1 MRLVQSPLTEEIIN
15 QVKVVLLVL
24 GLIPMLI
31 WILRLTAELIKVIIM
46 TGLLQILG
54 AMGIREIRE
63 NVIFTFTEAR
73 LLAADCCGFMVIMP
87 KR

>member
-15 QVKVVLLVL
+15 QVIKVVLLVL

-31 WILRLTAELIKVIIM
+31 WILRLTAELIKVMII
-46 TGLLQILG
+46 LLQILD

-73 LLAADCCGFMVIMP
+73 LLAADCCVFMVILP